1 MGHWSV
7 LLMACVWIRVAVL
20 DAPDVPD
27 TCPLLS
33 LTFVNFS
40 VPYTMP
46 YFQSR
51 GPIQNM
57 ALNPAFGEV
66 YVASRNMI
74 EAVNSTLGKVWELRT
89 GPVGGENECALCRL
103 CDLEKDPLPEDT
115 DNQVLLVDTFL
126 MYLYSCGSSQYGVC
140 YFHQLHEDGRAPAPS
155 RCLFRREVN
164 SPAFCPD
171 CIASPLGTKVS
182 MVEEGQTVY
191 FYVAVTINDSFT
203 QRYGRK
209 SVSVRRPLATEDGFH
224 TDVRGLTVLPR
235 LRRVYTIEYV
245 HTFYTQDFV
254 YFLSVQRE
262 KAEQAPSPYQTR
274 LGRLPRHEWETRRYR
289 EVVLECRFEP
299 KRRRRRAGAGGG
311 AGGGAFKDV
320 VYNVVQAAHFS
331 KAGRELADELGAGDE
346 DDILYGVFAVTDDS
360 GVPEPDSALCAFPM
374 NSVNSFIDEG
384 VEDCCKSGPEQLS
397 RGLCHFQPCESC
409 PHESMEHNATCRDQ
423 PTLVAQPYYRV
434 DLFNREMRGT
444 LLTALLVT
452 TIKNMTLA
460 HIGTADG
467 RLLQLV
473 LRRSSPVVFANYSLV
488 ENQRVSATAAVLPP
502 DHLLFVVGDKMIQ
515 VPQRG
520 PGCLHFLTCSACLT
534 APTFMSCG
542 WCSGRCT
549 QEFECPGHWSKESCP
564 PVITQFFPKTA
575 PPDGQTELSLC
586 GWEFQSPLR
595 PAISTRTHEVKV
607 GETACVVQPIKSNST
622 LLVCKIRSGAS
633 ESPFQMVNVTTRV
646 HEGRV
651 SPEGRYSIQGRAEM
665 SGFTFVLPSIREVRP
680 DYGPVNGGTHI
691 TITGPYLH
699 SGRNRKV
706 TLDGEDCPVQR
717 VSVEWGN
724 LSSIV
729 CVSQPVSEVKD
740 VVLQVYI
747 DKSRIVPTPVFRYKH
762 APQIL
767 SVQPD
772 CSFDSGSRITIEG
785 KNLDSVYTTII
796 HFKPKESHLKSV
808 STECRGKASATRME
822 CVTPVFPRDETEEG
836 ELSFDM
842 DGAFFLWKQDFSYH
856 PNGKPIPFETEG
868 HVLRLYPGF
877 DEVSLHHQKLNLVSS
892 CMKITMTVGGVD
904 CGAKVLDNEITC
916 RIPRNLT
923 MLHEGL
929 PVKIIVNGH
938 VHNVGTVILVSNHY
952 MVGIVLGIL
961 GALVAGAVLAFI
973 TMKHL
978 KKKKTDSLA
987 ESRMTHYSHN
997 HSFSGNGSVELLP
1010 VGDYRRDAPVST
1022 APVPPGAV
1030 AFPGLAYAGPGDP
1043 SLAPLMPPEKISI
1056 SSFRPELLEEVK
1068 DVLIPADILSVQHHQ
1083 IIGKGHFG
1091 TVYHGYL
1098 TDHNMREIHCAVKSL
1113 NRITDVEEV
1122 EQFLKEG
1129 ILMKGFHHSN
1139 VLSLLGILLPQEGLP
1154 LVVLPY
1160 MKHGDLRHFIRCEN
1174 RNPTVKDLIGFG
1186 LQVAK
1191 GMEYLA
1197 QRKFVHRDLAARN
1210 CMLDVSYTVK
1220 VADFGMARDVF
1231 DKEYYSIQDHRKA
1244 KLPVKWMA
1252 IESLQT
1258 QKFTSKSDV
1267 WSFGVLMWELLTRG
1281 ASPYPEIDPYDITH
1295 YLMRGRR
1302 LPQPQ
1307 YCPDPLCLVEFK
1319 KYLMIVKQDVRIGAG
1334 LDIFSLPSH
1343 LCQERFAIMLQCW
1356 DPEPERRPS
1365 FSTLVSVVTSILSGL
1380 DGEHYISLNV
1390 TYVNLDHPRPYPALT
1405 DSADE
1410 CESSDADEAGSA
1422 SS

>member
-1 MGHWSV
+1 MDHWA
-7 LLMACVWIRVAVL
+7 LLMACVWIQVAIP
-20 DAPDVPD
+20 DAPDMPD

-33 LTFVNFS
+33 LTYVNFS
-40 VPYTMP
+40 VPYPMP
-46 YFQSR
+46 YFRSR
-51 GPIQNM
+51 GPVQNV
-57 ALNPAFGEV
+57 AVNLAFREV
-66 YVASRNMI
+66 YVASRNVI

-89 GPVGGENECALCRL
+89 GPVGGGDSECVLCRL
-103 CDLEKDPLPEDT
+103 CDLESDPLPEDT
-115 DNQVLLVDTFL
+115 DNQVLLLDTFL

-140 YFHQLHEDGRAPAPS
+140 YFHQLHEGGRAPAPS

-191 FYVAVTINDSFT
+191 FYVAATVNDSVT
-203 QRYGRK
+203 QRYSRK

-235 LRRVYTIEYV
+235 LRRVYAIEYV
-245 HTFYTQDFV
+245 YTFHTQDFV

-262 KAEQAPSPYQTR
+262 KAAQAPSPYQTR
-274 LGRLPRHEWETRRYR
+274 LGRLPRHERETRRYR

-299 KRRRRRAGAGGG
+299 KRRRRRDGAGGE
-311 AGGGAFKDV
+311 AFKDV

-331 KAGRELADELGAGDE
+331 KAGRELAEELGAGDE
-346 DDILYGVFAVTDDS
+346 DNILYGVFAVTNDL
-360 GVPEPDSALCAFPM
+360 GIPEHDSALCAFPVH
-374 NSVNSFIDEG
+374 SVNSFIDEG

-444 LLTALLVT
+444 LLTALLIT
-452 TIKNMTLA
+452 TIKNKTLA

-488 ENQRVSATAAVLPP
+488 EDQRVSATAAVLPP
-502 DHLLFVVGDKMIQ
+502 DHLLFVVGEKMFQ

-520 PGCLHFLTCSACLT
+520 PGCLHFLTCAACLT
-534 APTFMSCG
+534 APTFMACG
-542 WCSGRCT
+542 WCSGRCAW
-549 QEFECPGHWSKESCP
+549 EAECPGHWAKESCP
-564 PVITQFFPKTA
+564 PVVTQFFPKTA
-575 PPDGQTELSLC
+575 PLDGQTELSLC
-586 GWEFQSPLR
+586 GWGFQSPHR
-595 PAISTRTHEVKV
+595 HAITTRTHEVKV
-607 GETACVVQPIKSNST
+607 GETACVVQPLKSNST
-622 LLVCKIRSGAS
+622 LLMCKIRSGAS
-633 ESPFQMVNVTTRV
+633 ELPFQTVNVTVRV
-646 HEGRV
+646 DEGRV
-651 SPEGRYSIQGRAEM
+651 SPEGRYSIQGRARM
-665 SGFTFVLPSIREVRP
+665 SGFIFVLPNISEVQP
-680 DYGPVNGGTHI
+680 DYGPVNGGTLV

-717 VSVEWGN
+717 VSVERGN

-729 CVSQPVSEVKD
+729 CVSQPVSEVED

-747 DKSRIVPTPVFRYKH
+747 DKSRVSQTRVFRYKRT
-762 APQIL
+762 PEIL
-767 SVQPD
+767 SVLPD
-772 CSFDSGSRITIEG
+772 CGFDSGSRIAIEG
-785 KNLDSVYTTII
+785 KNLDSVYRTII
-796 HFKPKESHLKSV
+796 HFKPKESHLKPV

-822 CVTPVFPRDETEEG
+822 CVTPAFPRDETEEG

-842 DGAFFLWKQDFSYH
+842 DGALGLWKQDFSYH
-856 PNGKPIPFETEG
+856 PNGMPIPFETEG
-868 HVLRLYPGF
+868 HVLILYPGF

-916 RIPRNLT
+916 RIPKNLT
-923 MLHEGL
+923 IPNEGL
-929 PVKIIVNGH
+929 PVKITVNGH

-978 KKKKTDSLA
+978 RKKKTDSLA
-987 ESRMTHYSHN
+987 ESRLTHYSHN
-997 HSFSGNGSVELLP
+997 HSFSGNSSVELLP
-1010 VGDYRRDAPVST
+1010 AGDYRRADAAVSPT
-1022 APVPPGAV
+1022 PVPAGAG
-1030 AFPGLAYAGPGDP
+1030 AFAGLGYGRTLDS

-1068 DVLIPADILSVQHHQ
+1068 DVLIPAAMLNVQHHQ
-1083 IIGKGHFG
+1083 VIGKGHFG

-1139 VLSLLGILLPQEGLP
+1139 VLSLLGILLPHEGLP
-1154 LVVLPY
+1154 LVVLPH
-1160 MKHGDLRHFIRCEN
+1160 MKHGDLRHFIRCED

-1210 CMLDVSYTVK
+1210 CMLDESYTVK

-1267 WSFGVLMWELLTRG
+1267 WSFGVLTWELLTRG

-1295 YLMRGRR
+1295 YLLRGRR

-1307 YCPDPLCLVEFK
+1307 YCPDPL
-1319 KYLMIVKQDVRIGAG
+1319 
-1334 LDIFSLPSH
+1334 
-1343 LCQERFAIMLQCW
+1343 FAIMLQCW

-1365 FSTLVSVVTSILSGL
+1365 FSTLVSVVTTILSGL
-1380 DGEHYISLNV
+1380 DGEHYISLNI
-1390 TYVNLDHPRPYPALT
+1390 TYVNLDHPCPYPALT

-1410 CESSDADEAGSA
+1410 YESSDADEAGSPSA
-1422 SS
+1422 

>member
-1 MGHWSV
+1 MVHWTTPLV
-7 LLMACVWIRVAVL
+7 TCVWVQAMVM
-20 DAPDVPD
+20 VTSD
-27 TCPLLS
+27 TCPSTTLVA
-33 LTFVNFS
+33 VNFS
-40 VPYTMP
+40 ISYPMP
-46 YFQSR
+46 FFQTR
-51 GPIQNM
+51 NPIQNI
-57 ALNPAFGEV
+57 AINPV
-66 YVASRNMI
+66 YHEIYLASQNLI
-74 EAVNSTLGKVWELRT
+74 EAVNSTLGKVWELCT
-89 GPVGGENECALCRL
+89 GPVGSPECKLCNL
-103 CDLEKDPLPEDT
+103 CDIEKDPLPEDT
-115 DNQVLLVDTFL
+115 DNEVLLLDTYL

-140 YFHQLHEDGRAPAPS
+140 YFHQLNENGQPLGPS
-155 RCLFRREVN
+155 KCLFRKEFN

-191 FYVAVTINDSFT
+191 FYVAATVNDSVT

-224 TDVRGLTVLPR
+224 PDFQGLTVLPK
-235 LRRVYTIEYV
+235 LRRAYSIEYV
-245 HTFYTQDFV
+245 YSFSTADFV

-262 KAEQAPSPYQTR
+262 KADQDSSPYQTR

-299 KRRRRRAGAGGG
+299 KRRRRRNANE
-311 AGGGAFKDV
+311 AFKDI
-320 VYNVVQAAHFS
+320 VYNVVQAAHFG
-331 KAGRELADELGAGDE
+331 KAGRELADELGAEEE

-360 GVPEPDSALCAFPM
+360 GVPEHDSALCAFSM
-374 NSVNSFIDEG
+374 DSVNSFIDKG

-409 PHESMEHNATCRDQ
+409 PHESMEHNASCRDQ

-434 DLFNREMRGT
+434 DLFNRQMRDT
-444 LLTALLVT
+444 LLTSLLVT
-452 TIKNMTLA
+452 RIENKTLA

-473 LRRSSPVVFANYSLV
+473 LRRSSPIIFANYSLV

-520 PGCLHFLTCSACLT
+520 PGCRHFLTCAACLT
-534 APTFMSCG
+534 APSFMACG
-542 WCSGRCT
+542 WCSGRCSRKS
-549 QEFECPGHWSKESCP
+549 ECAAHWAKQSCP
-564 PVITQFFPKTA
+564 PVITQFFPTTA
-575 PPDGQTELSLC
+575 PFDGQTELTLC
-586 GWEFQSPLR
+586 GWEFQSPQR
-595 PAISTRTHEVKV
+595 PAISTRTHEVKL
-607 GETACVVQPIKSNST
+607 GETACVVQPAKSNST
-622 LLVCKIRSGAS
+622 LLMCKIRSAAS
-633 ESPFQMVNVTTRV
+633 EPLFRPVNLTARV

-651 SPEGRYSIQGRAEM
+651 EGPYSIEGKAEM
-665 SGFTFVLPSIREVRP
+665 PGFTFVLPNITEVQP
-680 DYGPVNGGTHI
+680 DYGPVNGGTRI

-706 TLDGEDCPVQR
+706 TLDGESCPIQR
-717 VSVEWGN
+717 VSVIRGN

-729 CVSQPVSEVKD
+729 CLSQPVTEVKD

-747 DKSRIVPTPVFRYKH
+747 DKSRVDTTRVFRYKET
-762 APQIL
+762 PEIL
-767 SVQPD
+767 SVLPD
-772 CSFDSGSRITIEG
+772 CSFDSGSIITIDG
-785 KNLDSVYTTII
+785 KNLDSVYRTII
-796 HFKPKESHLKSV
+796 HFKPKESHLKPV
-808 STECRGKASATRME
+808 STECRGKAKPTRME
-822 CVTPVFPRDETEEG
+822 CVTPVFHRDETEEG

-842 DGAFFLWKQDFSYH
+842 DGALGLWKQDFSYH
-856 PNGKPIPFETEG
+856 PYGRPIPFETEG
-868 HVLRLYPGF
+868 HILQLYPGF
-877 DEVSLHHQKLNLVSS
+877 DEVSLHHQKLNLVNS

-916 RIPRNLT
+916 RIPKNLT
-923 MLHEGL
+923 IPNEGL
-929 PVKIIVNGH
+929 PVKITVNGH
-938 VHNVGTVILVSNHY
+938 VHNVGTVTLVSNHY
-952 MVGIVLGIL
+952 MVAVVLGIL
-961 GALVAGAVLAFI
+961 TALVVGAVLAFI

-987 ESRMTHYSHN
+987 ESRLSHFSHN
-997 HSFSGNGSVELLP
+997 HSLTGNGSVELLP
-1010 VGDYRRDAPVST
+1010 IGDYRRGEIPLST
-1022 APVPPGAV
+1022 TPAASGAV
-1030 AFPGLAYAGPGDP
+1030 AFPGLAYASTLDP
-1043 SLAPLMPPEKISI
+1043 SLTPLMPPEKISI
-1056 SSFRPELLEEVK
+1056 TSFRPELLEEVK
-1068 DVLIPADILSVQHHQ
+1068 DVLIPAAMLNIQQHQ

-1098 TDHNMREIHCAVKSL
+1098 TDHKNREIHCAVKSL

-1139 VLSLLGILLPQEGLP
+1139 VLSLLGVLLPDEGLP

-1197 QRKFVHRDLAARN
+1197 MKKFVHRDLAARN
-1210 CMLDVSYTVK
+1210 CMLDESYTVK

-1281 ASPYPEIDPYDITH
+1281 ASPYPEVDPYDVTH
-1295 YLMRGRR
+1295 YLLRGRR

-1307 YCPDPLCLVEFK
+1307 YCPDPLFT
-1319 KYLMIVKQDVRIGAG
+1319 
-1334 LDIFSLPSH
+1334 
-1343 LCQERFAIMLQCW
+1343 IMLQCW
-1356 DPEPERRPS
+1356 DPDPERRPS
-1365 FSTLVSVVTSILSGL
+1365 FTTLVSAVTAILSSL
-1380 DGEHYISLNV
+1380 EGEHYISLKV
-1390 TYVNLDHPRPYPALT
+1390 TYVNLDQPRPYPALT

-1410 CESSDADEAGSA
+1410 YESSDAEEAGSA
-1422 SS
+1422 SA